1 MQRLAFVMHIKEGCA
16 AEYEK
21 RHDEIW
27 PELLVLLQNSGISN
41 YNIFLHGLTLF
52 AYLETDDPETLAAM
66 KDHELTWKWWRYM
79 EPLMECNED
88 SSPKIE
94 PIPQVFH
101 MD

>member
-1 MQRLAFVMHIKEGCA
+1 MERVAFVMHIKEGAA

-27 PELLVLLQNSGISN
+27 PELVELISKYGVRN
-41 YNIFLHGLTLF
+41 YSIFLHGLTLF
-52 AYLETDDPETLAAM
+52 AYLETDDPAAM
-66 KDHELTWKWWRYM
+66 DAMKEEELTWKWWRYM

-88 SSPKIE
+88 SSPRIE
-94 PIPQVFH
+94 VIRQVFH

>member
-27 PELLVLLQNSGISN
+27 PELVEMINSSGVQNYS
-41 YNIFLHGLTLF
+41 IFLHGQTLF
-52 AYLETDDPETLAAM
+52 AYLETEDPEAIDTM
-66 KDHELTWKWWRYM
+66 KDNELTWKWWRYM
-79 EPLMECNED
+79 QPLMEGNED
-88 SSPKIE
+88 ASPVIE
-94 PIPQVFH
+94 GIPQVFH

>member
-1 MQRLAFVMHIKEGCA
+1 
-16 AEYEK
+16 
-21 RHDEIW
+21 
-27 PELLVLLQNSGISN
+27 
-41 YNIFLHGLTLF
+41 
-52 AYLETDDPETLAAM
+52 M

>member
-27 PELLVLLQNSGISN
+27 PELVELLSSSGVQN

-52 AYLETDDPETLAAM
+52 ACLETEDPAAIDTM
-66 KDHELTWKWWRYM
+66 
-79 EPLMECNED
+79 N
-88 SSPKIE
+88 
-94 PIPQVFH
+94 Q
-101 MD
+101 